1 MRESIDGSYPPGLKL
16 PSTGVIPTL
25 SKKKGKEKA
34 QKVNDVEEE
43 TSGAFYVGDDERIS
57 GVEGETEVE
66 SPNISRPGPSSTKR
80 RRVTGGKGRND

>member
-1 MRESIDGSYPPGLKL
+1 MRDSIDGSYPPGLKL
-16 PSTGVIPTL
+16 ASTGVVPTL

-34 QKVNDVEEE
+34 RKVDEVEEV
-43 TSGAFYVGDDERIS
+43 TPGAFYVGDDAQMS

-66 SPNISRPGPSSTKR
+66 SPGIRRPGPSSVKR